1 MCKRFPAISVSY
13 MNLFRVFIGPSDYRC
28 PLIGLTAFIDPGA
41 RFSKAP
47 ETFRAR
53 KTIAKSRTLPLQ
65 SCFIHIFLIWTE
77 VSFIQEVPGPYTS
90 PFLDTDQLNL
100 PLRARKVSG
109 ALEKRAPSFMISAP
123 CTTYQCLSW
132 LDGDC
137 TVWRCAP
144 IVWTVN

>member
-77 VSFIQEVPGPYTS
+77 VSFIQEAPRPYTS
-90 PFLDTDQLNL
+90 PFLDTEQLKL
-100 PLRARKVSG
+100 TLRARNVSG
-109 ALEKRAPSFMISAP
+109 TSRNGPLVLWFLHHAQLTNVFHGSMVTVPSDDVRQSF
-123 CTTYQCLSW
+123 
-132 LDGDC
+132 G
-137 TVWRCAP
+137 R
-144 IVWTVN
+144 